1 MRAKHVTVEVYGA
14 EIICASCVN
23 APTSKDTYEWLDAA
37 IQRKYPNH
45 PFEIVYIDIQSEIE
59 NERQRNLAELVKED
73 EYFYPLV
80 LVNEE
85 VIGEGYIQ
93 LKPIF
98 KELEKHGFVASI

>member
-1 MRAKHVTVEVYGA
+1 MKAKHVTVEVYGA
-14 EIICASCVN
+14 EVVCASCVN

-45 PFEIVYIDIQSEIE
+45 PYEIVYIDIESVIE
-59 NERQRNLAELVKED
+59 DERQRSVAEQVKED

-80 LVNEE
+80 IVNEE

-98 KELEKHGFVASI
+98 NELEKHGFVSAS